1 MMKPTPVDMPGLT
14 NARILALVVGDIT
27 CITLA
32 LGFLTKL
39 KKNSTSFLSSR
50 LRHVAC
56 ERCALNIANTISL
69 TAMII
74 HR

>member
-39 KKNSTSFLSSR
+39 KKIPLVFF
-50 LRHVAC
+50 RHVC
-56 ERCALNIANTISL
+56 VTLRVSVVL
-69 TAMII
+69 
-74 HR
+74 